1 MTPAQHIA
9 AAEIL
14 ADRVSDLRTEWS
26 EQERIALALAAVA
39 HTGIAIAI
47 ELGAPHQSGD
57 TAAASSG

>member
-9 AAEIL
+9 HAESELQAARDLGNDWEL
-14 ADRVSDLRTEWS
+14 LERVTV
-26 EQERIALALAAVA
+26 ALTAIGHGL
-39 HTGIAIAI
+39 IAIAI